1 MKKRSERSIR
11 KVLIRFISEKKSPLF
26 FSFVSCFLLL
36 NFASCSS
43 EKGNPERFKTGVF
56 EIPAGN
62 GYGATR
68 ITRIDSLQIEEYNK
82 IISISNDSIVG
93 EKKIKHIDTLYIKW
107 KNNFFYSL
115 KMKSPKK
122 QLDKDAIYVQITK
135 ITDDSYDFSAKIG
148 FNKFLTDGTVYK
160 VK

>member
-1 MKKRSERSIR
+1 MKKREEIR
-11 KVLIRFISEKKSPLF
+11 QNFKLVQSKALF
-26 FSFVSCFLLL
+26 LSLVSCFLFLIT
-36 NFASCSS
+36 SCSI
-43 EKGNPERFKTGVF
+43 EKGDADRFKKGVF

-62 GYGATR
+62 GYSKTT
-68 ITRIDSLQIEEYNK
+68 ITRIDSLQIEEYDK
-82 IISISNDSIVG
+82 IISISNDSLSE
-93 EKKIKHIDTLYIKW
+93 EKRVKQIDTLYIKW

-135 ITDDSYDFSAKIG
+135 ITDNSYDFSAKIG
-148 FNKFLTDGTVYK
+148 FSKFLTDGTIYK